1 MGTILKHYE
10 HIFYADDVVCYTS
23 GKLCEKIEQGL
34 NDDLD
39 SVANWLGE
47 NNLILNLKKTKT
59 ECVLFGTHQKSYTNT
74 KIGVNSCNATDTDY
88 VLFNTDFERV
98 NLRFEGYFTLV

>member
-59 ECVLFGTHQKSYTNT
+59 ECVLFGTHQKSCKAKSMEIKMNGIDITESLSYEYLGA
-74 KIGVNSCNATDTDY
+74 K
-88 VLFNTDFERV
+88 
-98 NLRFEGYFTLV
+98 TLPLLTI